1 MHVQNVQSIGETSS
15 QANVLPSPDY
25 DTLCPKEDAEEG
37 SAAVECQ
44 DSVPARDDVLY
55 MAATLDQEEMV
66 HIDGDMM
73 VGIHLLCLQ
82 YIVIFAS

>member
-1 MHVQNVQSIGETSS
+1 MSS

-25 DTLCPKEDAEEG
+25 DTLCPKDNADEG
-37 SAAVECQ
+37 SATTECQ
-44 DSVPARDDVLY
+44 DSIPARDDALY
-55 MAATLDQEEMV
+55 MAATLDQEEML

-73 VGIHLLCLQ
+73 VSICLLCLQ